1 MGSPEQPH
9 NEGEEM
15 ADTLEGKEGLQSA
28 IQVLRDVAE
37 QFRALDDEAEVLL
50 ANQDAAG
57 VREKLRERAQL
68 LVDLPDQLADALGG
82 VDQETRDEILH
93 DISYFATAAQ
103 EALESEGAFDL
114 GVSLTHRGG
123 KIGGKN
129 DLESLIERLESK
141 LGSAPP

>member
-1 MGSPEQPH
+1 MIAKPVHARRGNQRRDASEQLIGR
-9 NEGEEM
+9 EQKEERPG
-15 ADTLEGKEGLQSA
+15 ARSLHAVDEPA
-28 IQVLRDVAE
+28 VL
-37 QFRALDDEAEVLL
+37 AL
-50 ANQDAAG
+50 
-57 VREKLRERAQL
+57 R
-68 LVDLPDQLADALGG
+68 
-82 VDQETRDEILH
+82 
-93 DISYFATAAQ
+93 